1 MLKHNTHFSLKCCA
15 ACKWYFRDV
24 LFFAVGS
31 SAVMGLLFLAILAPF
46 KVGKRWKERQ
56 SERVVTETVTR
67 FRSWLRTRNGAGTEE
82 ETASLLAGD
91 RLGSQYS

>member
-1 MLKHNTHFSLKCCA
+1 M
-15 ACKWYFRDV
+15 
-24 LFFAVGS
+24 
-31 SAVMGLLFLAILAPF
+31 MGLLFLAILAPF

-67 FRSWLRTRNGAGTEE
+67 FRSWLRRRNGAGEGEEE

-91 RLGSQYS
+91 RLGTRYNS